1 MIPINRFALTSILF
15 AIASIISGSAQAR
28 DIYYGKAKETILIP
42 FGVETI
48 FRFPIEVKTITEAN
62 RFEIRPANPDEPDY
76 SVLVVKPRMSEGS
89 ADVSFLLSDGSIAR
103 TQLIISNKPNLK
115 KDSIYD
121 LKPKDDLLSSN
132 PNAADNLGNAKHD
145 SMSISE
151 LDLLRAMIRGDAVA
165 GFDVSHYSISIA
177 INSPNLSATLIKVYR
192 GKDLNGYVY
201 HLKVDGSGHYYDV
214 DLKGLAIGSPNLA
227 VISQVDRKKIGGNRP
242 EERESFLRIVA
253 KPGSSGSKMIL
264 PVAIKSDSKSE
275 AR

>member
-1 MIPINRFALTSILF
+1 MGDFHHDIMQYYVTRHANFNIKFCNCGIAGDTVSGALT
-15 AIASIISGSAQAR
+15 R
-28 DIYYGKAKETILIP
+28 
-42 FGVETI
+42 
-48 FRFPIEVKTITEAN
+48 
-62 RFEIRPANPDEPDY
+62 
-76 SVLVVKPRMSEGS
+76 
-89 ADVSFLLSDGSIAR
+89 LSDDVFVHNPSHAFIMFGMNDLGKDYNKSMATREEDIK
-103 TQLIISNKPNLK
+103 TDLNNYEENLEQLIAILQEKNVSVALARP
-115 KDSIYD
+115 SIYD

-201 HLKVDGSGHYYDV
+201 HLKVDGSGHYYDI